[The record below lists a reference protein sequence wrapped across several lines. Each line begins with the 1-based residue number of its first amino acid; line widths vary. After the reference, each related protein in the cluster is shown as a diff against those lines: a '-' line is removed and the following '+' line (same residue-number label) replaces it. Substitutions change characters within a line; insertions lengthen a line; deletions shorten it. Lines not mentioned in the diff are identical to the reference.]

1 MSEKKLK
8 SGTIGYYWAPP
19 TRDLNAGCPV
29 SREPLGNDYATAV
42 GRARFLNSYL
52 DAWRAGRSGVVLDCT
67 RMGFG
72 TVGWLFNTYLNSNA
86 FRERVSERSQ
96 PEYRRAL
103 RRIEEL
109 STTNGEYVR
118 DLPALSLSPG
128 AVDKI
133 YRRLRDGRKRQANLA
148 IDIARRAWD
157 VVWRLHPEQ
166 VAEKNPWRG
175 VERDLTR
182 QTKPA
187 ATREEAYALANALR
201 DIGEPHLGAAA
212 IICFELHQRP
222 EHIRKG
228 DITWRD
234 WRPESRPQHA
244 YVRHPKTGAKGW
256 IPLED
261 EYGQLFPDL
270 DAYLAELKPLGLPI
284 VLTSGRRGPPRP
296 YSAEHAQRKVREA
309 RKSANLGTHVTLDS
323 CRHGGLT
330 ELGDAGLSEQE
341 IMALSMHRSPDAA
354 RGYVKKTEE
363 QRIHGLRKRRTY
375 VAGTK
380 EAQESE

>member
-1 MSEKKLK
+1 
-8 SGTIGYYWAPP
+8 
-19 TRDLNAGCPV
+19 
-29 SREPLGNDYATAV
+29 
-42 GRARFLNSYL
+42 
-52 DAWRAGRSGVVLDCT
+52 
-67 RMGFG
+67 
-72 TVGWLFNTYLNSNA
+72 
-86 FRERVSERSQ
+86 
-96 PEYRRAL
+96 
-103 RRIEEL
+103 
-109 STTNGEYVR
+109 
-118 DLPALSLSPG
+118 
-128 AVDKI
+128 
-133 YRRLRDGRKRQANLA
+133 
-148 IDIARRAWD
+148 
-157 VVWRLHPEQ
+157 
-166 VAEKNPWRG
+166 

-212 IICFELHQRP
+212 LICFELHQRP
-222 EHIRKG
+222 EHVRNG

-261 EYGQLFPDL
+261 ENGKLFPDL
-270 DAYLAELKPLGLPI
+270 DAYLADLKPLGLPI